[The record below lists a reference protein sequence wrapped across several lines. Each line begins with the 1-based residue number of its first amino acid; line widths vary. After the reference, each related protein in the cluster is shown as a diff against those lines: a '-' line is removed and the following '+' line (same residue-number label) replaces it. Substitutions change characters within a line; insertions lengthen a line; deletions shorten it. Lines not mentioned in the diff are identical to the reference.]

1 MDKFPIILTVYN
13 RPLHLKYS
21 LNSLLK
27 CEDLEKFKLYV
38 FSDGPKDKDQLKNV
52 QEVRKILNNY
62 KNKINIE
69 IINRKK
75 NFGLLR
81 NISQS
86 LNFIFSKFDKAIIIE
101 DDLIFHSKFLIFMKK
116 SILKYQNNNKILQ
129 ISGYSYPLKN
139 LKNPY
144 FAKLSSCWG
153 WAISSKKW
161 KEFSKFLNNK
171 SDQITELEKIKKSK
185 KLIYLFNYGGSFD
198 YLSMLKKHLNKKI
211 NSWGIIFY
219 LYMFKSNTCCF
230 FPPRSFINNIGFD
243 GSGNHNSRSN
253 LFNTNQKPF
262 IEFKLP
268 KKIFLSNKAEKEIK
282 EFFKRDLS
290 LLSKIKRRINEKF
303 I

>member
-69 IINRKK
+69 IINRK

-101 DDLIFHSKFLIFMKK
+101 DDLIFHSKFLKFMK
-116 SILKYQNNNKILQ
+116 
-129 ISGYSYPLKN
+129 
-139 LKNPY
+139 
-144 FAKLSSCWG
+144 
-153 WAISSKKW
+153 
-161 KEFSKFLNNK
+161 
-171 SDQITELEKIKKSK
+171 
-185 KLIYLFNYGGSFD
+185 
-198 YLSMLKKHLNKKI
+198 
-211 NSWGIIFY
+211 
-219 LYMFKSNTCCF
+219 
-230 FPPRSFINNIGFD
+230 
-243 GSGNHNSRSN
+243 
-253 LFNTNQKPF
+253 NQF
-262 IEFKLP
+262 
-268 KKIFLSNKAEKEIK
+268 
-282 EFFKRDLS
+282 
-290 LLSKIKRRINEKF
+290 
-303 I
+303 